1 MPHQTRP
8 PEPIDAAAPWRAT
21 GASVS
26 SRPMRR
32 RMVLVLE
39 LALLCALLAW
49 LAATLGA
56 GDTNPSGSIDLK
68 VQLTGAEDRALLL
81 QRDDGTLAYRIRTDQ
96 GEEVWLQPEAFARRL
111 YDDQRSR
118 GPWEVLLNVSSPAG
132 FLWVTLG
139 FLGQILFTGRMLVQW
154 FVSEREKRSV
164 VPTAFWW
171 MSLVGASML
180 LVYFVWRKEPIG
192 VLGQATGWFVYVRN
206 LWMIHKAKGSGA
218 TTAQQ

>member
-1 MPHQTRP
+1 
-8 PEPIDAAAPWRAT
+8 
-21 GASVS
+21 
-26 SRPMRR
+26 MRR
-32 RMVLVLE
+32 RVVLLLE
-39 LALLCALLAW
+39 VALLCALVGW
-49 LAATLGA
+49 LVATLADGVDRPAGA
-56 GDTNPSGSIDLK
+56 IDIK
-68 VQLTGAEDRALLL
+68 VQLHGAEDRALLA
-81 QRDDGTLAYRIRTDQ
+81 QREDGSLAYRIRTDA
-96 GEEVWLQPEAFARRL
+96 GEEIWLAPDPFARRL
-111 YDDQRSR
+111 FEDQRSR

-206 LWMIHKAKGSGA
+206 LWMIHKAKASQA
-218 TTAQQ
+218 

>member
-1 MPHQTRP
+1 
-8 PEPIDAAAPWRAT
+8 
-21 GASVS
+21 
-26 SRPMRR
+26 MRR
-32 RMVLVLE
+32 RIVLVLE
-39 LALLCALLAW
+39 VALLCALVSW

-56 GDTNPSGSIDLK
+56 GSERPDGAIDLK

-96 GEEVWLQPEAFARRL
+96 GEEVWLQPDAFARRL

-118 GPWEVLLNVSSPAG
+118 GTWEVLLNVSSPAG

-206 LWMIHKAKGSGA
+206 LWMIHKAKA
-218 TTAQQ
+218 HTAETPTA